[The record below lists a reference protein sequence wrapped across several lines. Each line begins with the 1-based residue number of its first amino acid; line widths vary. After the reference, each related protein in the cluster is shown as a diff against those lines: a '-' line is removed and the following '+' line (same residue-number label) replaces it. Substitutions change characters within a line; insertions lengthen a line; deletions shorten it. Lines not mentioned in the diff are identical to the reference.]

1 MKSIVSTPIG
11 GDGAVASLDVD
22 NGNLVAAVSFPIAKF
37 LTPIDALVDSAV
49 AKIEGLIPGD
59 WDKAILDP
67 IAAGLK
73 AEIATLLS
81 GG

>member
-1 MKSIVSTPIG
+1 MKSIVSMPIG
-11 GDGAVASLDVD
+11 GDGATASLDVD
-22 NGNLVAAVSFPIAKF
+22 SGNLVAAVSFPIAKL
-37 LTPIDALVDSAV
+37 LTPVNDLVDAAT
-49 AKIEGLIPGD
+49 AKIEAAIPGD

-73 AEIATLLS
+73 AEIAALLS